1 MTATRRRIMPIPVN
15 RTAHISVALRKLIK
29 EQENLLRQAKRRKLD
44 KNKMSRVV
52 KNMILAAYANSLARQ
67 RPTSVSAYNI
77 RSAVPRG
84 RNLRGPNLRKRLFG
98 NNNNK

>member
-1 MTATRRRIMPIPVN
+1 MRRITPRPVN
-15 RTAHISVALRKLIK
+15 RTAHISVALRKLIQ
-29 EQENLLRQAKRRKLD
+29 EQENLLREAKRRKLD

-52 KNMILAAYANSLARQ
+52 KNMIVAAYVNSLMRQ
-67 RPTSVSAYNI
+67 RPNVSAYNI